1 MKGRNIYITVIMTLL
16 TLVSCQEDELYTGPC
31 EVKVRLYGKEHVEVT
46 RSGMYVPLSESSPS
60 FTAGLYVTMGNQT
73 ACCFPIEWNGR
84 TWSGNIFLEKGDYTF
99 YSCMPLREGKTA
111 FNNGA
116 NDSFVL
122 SKIPGL
128 GTDDIMISNAAVT
141 KTIDNDADIA
151 LSMKMDHIM
160 ACVSPQFYLHDVYA
174 DLRSIEIKAV
184 EFAIFDGEKID
195 IPYYK
200 ATATYSKEFDIA
212 WESDDAGDA
221 EEASEKTDSVYETD
235 EEEGGWVKVYD
246 ASRSP
251 MLNKETTTKE
261 NALAFGNCYVSPIQS
276 TEKLKMRVTYNVYDK
291 TGVLVRENVQA
302 VNSIKKLAGLSQE
315 NTLAPGY
322 NYKLY
327 VKIVPSYLY
336 VLSDNDEV
344 FVIND

>member
-1 MKGRNIYITVIMTLL
+1 MKGRNIYIAVIMALL
-16 TLVSCQEDELYTGPC
+16 ALVSCQEDELYTGPC

-46 RSGMYVPLSESSPS
+46 RSGMYVPLSESSSPS
-60 FTAGLYVTMGNQT
+60 LQAGLYVTMGEQV
-73 ACCFPIEWNGR
+73 ACFPMA
-84 TWSGNIFLEKGDYTF
+84 WSGTAFGGNVFLEKGDYTF
-99 YSCMPLREGKTA
+99 YSCIPLREGKTT
-111 FNNGA
+111 FSNGTD
-116 NDSFVL
+116 DSFVL
-122 SKIPGL
+122 TEIPGL
-128 GTDDIMISNAAVT
+128 GTDDIMISNAAVA
-141 KTIDNDADIA
+141 KTIDNETDIT
-151 LSMKMDHIM
+151 LPMKMDHIL

-174 DLRSIEIKAV
+174 ALRSIEIVAV
-184 EFAIFDGEKID
+184 EFAIFDGESIS

-200 ATATYSKEFDIA
+200 AMATYSGVNEFGIA
-212 WESDDAGDA
+212 WNNETMT
-221 EEASEKTDSVYETD
+221 ASTQ
-235 EEEGGWVKVYD
+235 WVKVYE
-246 ASRSP
+246 ASNSP
-251 MLNKETTTKE
+251 KLNTETITKG
-261 NALAFGNCYVSPIQS
+261 NALGLGNCYVSPIQS